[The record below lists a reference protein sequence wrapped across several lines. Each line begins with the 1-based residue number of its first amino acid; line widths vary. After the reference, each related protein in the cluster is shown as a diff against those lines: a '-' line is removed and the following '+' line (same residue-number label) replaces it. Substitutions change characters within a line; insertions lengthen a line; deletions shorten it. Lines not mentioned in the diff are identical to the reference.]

1 MTTILAQKAD
11 GEQLAEIFADKI
23 GIPLDEWY
31 GNCHVVSLAIV
42 RSGLLHGPADA
53 RVRVA
58 RGTCLGIYSQH
69 SWISLG
75 DPYSLKTEYVDPTS
89 WCWTEGH
96 PAIWTG
102 KASQGDRIPHGT
114 GSIWSYGKPVHQ
126 GGPTVKLTPAT
137 PLSFA
142 ARSFLDL
149 VEPLDVRGWL
159 VLANAP
165 VGGWPAGEIFSAI
178 SDTEALGA
186 ALVPID
192 VLGMATDRNPEEL
205 YW

>member
-1 MTTILAQKAD
+1 MTTILAQKVD
-11 GEQLAEIFADKI
+11 GEQLAEVFADKI

-31 GNCHVVSLAIV
+31 GACHVVSLAIV
-42 RSGLLHGPADA
+42 QAGLLHGPAGA

-58 RGTCLGIYSQH
+58 RGTCLGIGSQH

-75 DPYSLKTEYVDPTS
+75 DPYDSKTEYVDPTS
-89 WCWTEGH
+89 WCSTEDH
-96 PAIWTG
+96 PTIWTG

-114 GSIWSYGKPVHQ
+114 GSIWQYGKPVHQ
-126 GGPTVKLTPAT
+126 GGPIIELTPT
-137 PLSFA
+137 QPLSSA
-142 ARSFLDL
+142 AKHFLDL
-149 VEPLDVRGWL
+149 VEPLDAQGWM

-178 SDTEALGA
+178 SDTDRLQAF
-186 ALVPID
+186 VPID
-192 VLGMATDRNPEEL
+192 VLGMTTDRNPGGL